1 MIGEPFHQLHCI
13 ISSMTSKHA
22 DMPLVELS
30 CVGMVA
36 FRVGK
41 RGAVSTLTHAAKMDS
56 FSREMN
62 VFS

>member
-1 MIGEPFHQLHCI
+1 
-13 ISSMTSKHA
+13 MTSKHA
-22 DMPLVELS
+22 DMPLVGLS

-41 RGAVSTLTHAAKMDS
+41 RGAVSTLTHAAKVYS
-56 FSREMN
+56 FSKEID